1 MCEVALRQW
10 PMVFD
15 AADFDGHEAV
25 HHFHDAASGLRAV
38 IAIHSTRL
46 GPAAGGCRRW
56 VYPAAAAAL
65 QDALRLSE
73 AMTWKNALAGL
84 PLGGGK
90 SVLLAEA
97 GRSVTV
103 EELHAFGHWIQ
114 SLGGQY
120 WTAEDVGIGPTEVAL
135 IAETTQYTFGVEVD
149 PSPHTAYGAFMG
161 ITGAVQHVR
170 GDPSLRGLRVAV
182 QGVGHVG
189 GELCRLLADAGAR
202 LTVADVDT
210 ETVDAVARRT
220 GATRVGTG
228 QIYDADV
235 DVFAPCALGGVLND
249 ETIPRL
255 RAGIVAGV
263 ANNQLAEPRH
273 GAQLRER
280 GIVYVPDFIVNSG
293 GMLSAA
299 DPILGRVHDA
309 ELTRRLLEDIR
320 SRVMAVLERA
330 DAEDAPPSDVA
341 VQMAREI
348 VGGAAA

>member
-1 MCEVALRQW
+1 
-10 PMVFD
+10 MVFD
-15 AADFDGHEAV
+15 AADFSGHEAV
-25 HHFHDAASGLRAV
+25 HHHHDAATGLRAI
-38 IAIHSTRL
+38 IAIHSTAL

-56 VYPAAAAAL
+56 TYPSAAAAL
-65 QDALRLSE
+65 SDALRLSE

-90 SVLLAEA
+90 SVLLAEP
-97 GRSVTV
+97 GRTV
-103 EELHAFGHWIQ
+103 SLDELHAFGRWVQ
-114 SLGGQY
+114 ALGGRY
-120 WTAEDVGIGPTEVAL
+120 WTAEDVGIGPAQVAV
-135 IAETTQYTFGVEVD
+135 IAETTDYTFGVEVD

-161 ITGAVQHVR
+161 IIGAVEHR
-170 GDPSLRGLRVAV
+170 YSDPSLHGRRVAV

-189 GELCRLLADAGAR
+189 SELCRLLSDAGAE

-210 ETVDAVARRT
+210 EAVDAVARRT

-228 QIYDADV
+228 QIFDADV
-235 DVFAPCALGGVLND
+235 DVFAPCALGGVLD
-249 ETIPRL
+249 DDTIPRL
-255 RAGIVAGV
+255 RAAIVAGV

-273 GAQLRER
+273 GAQLTER

-309 ELTRRLLEDIR
+309 ERTRRLLEDIR
-320 SRVMAVLERA
+320 HRVIAVLERA
-330 DAEDAPPSDVA
+330 DAEGSPPSEVA

-348 VGGAAA
+348 VAGA